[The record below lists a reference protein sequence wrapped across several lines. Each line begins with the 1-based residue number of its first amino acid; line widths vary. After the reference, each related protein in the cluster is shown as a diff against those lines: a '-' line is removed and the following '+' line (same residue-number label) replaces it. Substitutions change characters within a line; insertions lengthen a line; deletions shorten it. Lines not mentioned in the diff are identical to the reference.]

1 MLGLAETGCLLGV
14 GGRHV
19 TPELKGVEG
28 LFGEGVNEDV
38 VLTGV
43 ETEGLFGEGVNEDVV
58 LAGVGAALGG
68 DAWTRGALS
77 ALLLSASAAAMPLRL
92 AASASAIAFL
102 RAFSASTMAFR
113 RAFSAETMS
122 FLRCCSARC
131 AAFSAFKRLTMAAWP
146 DGVEFR
152 GSPAGVNVDRG
163 SCALCRFCAYCA
175 FMEATR
181 ARSLEFSSATR
192 ACSVARFLA
201 YSCSAYD
208 IAYSQ
213 AR

>member
-1 MLGLAETGCLLGV
+1 MVLGLAETGCLLGV

-19 TPELKGVEG
+19 TPELTGVKTLFGEGVNEDVVLAGVETEG

-68 DAWTRGALS
+68 DAWTRGGLS
-77 ALLLSASAAAMPLRL
+77 SLLLSASAEAMPLR
-92 AASASAIAFL
+92 
-102 RAFSASTMAFR
+102 RAFSASAMAFRRAFSASAMAFR

-131 AAFSAFKRLTMAAWP
+131 EAFSAFKRLTIAAC
-146 DGVEFR
+146 
-152 GSPAGVNVDRG
+152 PAGVELPESPEGV
-163 SCALCRFCAYCA
+163 
-175 FMEATR
+175 
-181 ARSLEFSSATR
+181 
-192 ACSVARFLA
+192 
-201 YSCSAYD
+201 
-208 IAYSQ
+208 
-213 AR
+213 